1 MHLDVIE
8 LRRFYYHS
16 PLGRAAQMAIRN
28 ALAGH
33 WPDVRG
39 GNFAAFGFGQP
50 FIRPFRR
57 NAQRA
62 VGLMPAQMGAFPWPA
77 EGSNLS
83 VLADE
88 RRWPLATGFVDRLL
102 LVHALENS
110 DRPSSLLS
118 EAHRVLA
125 PGGRALIIVPN
136 RTGLWARREATPF
149 GHGRPYSV
157 SQLERLLRRHQLE
170 PVRHSAALY
179 APPTQRRFWV
189 RMARAAEGIG
199 RRLDAQRLAGVV
211 IVEASKGVYAT
222 PGRGAVATNKTPLE
236 VLGGIVRPAPKP
248 VMGRLGETPAPCAPD
263 ARDFRSALAARE
275 RSG

>member
-28 ALAGH
+28 ALAAH
-33 WPDVRG
+33 WVDARG
-39 GNFAAFGFGQP
+39 ENFAAFGFGQP
-50 FIRPFRR
+50 FIRPYRR
-57 NAQRA
+57 HAQRA

-77 EGSNLS
+77 DGANLS
-83 VLADE
+83 VLSDE
-88 RRWPLATGFVDRLL
+88 RRWPLATGFVDKLL
-102 LVHALENS
+102 IVHALENS
-110 DRPSSLLS
+110 DRPGALLE

-125 PGGRALIIVPN
+125 PGGRAIIITPN

-157 SQLERLLRRHQLE
+157 GQLERLLREHRLA

-189 RMARAAEGIG
+189 RMARAAEGLG
-199 RRLDAQRLAGVV
+199 RKLDAQRLAGV
-211 IVEASKGVYAT
+211 IMVEATKGLYPM
-222 PGRGAVATNKTPLE
+222 PGGGAAVSSKTPLE

-248 VMGRLGETPAPCAPD
+248 VTTR
-263 ARDFRSALAARE
+263 
-275 RSG
+275 